1 MVKKGNFGT
10 VGIMASDG
18 SIQSGLYDKYFQNE
32 YPEAKI
38 IYPNKTMQ
46 SEVTR
51 GIINIKNSNRFS
63 GFTDSERPRVIFQNV
78 CRHLQKNGAD
88 VVVSGCTDISVD
100 FSGEEC
106 SVNFI
111 DSLEV
116 LVDIIFK
123 MHKRDLVSHD

>member
-1 MVKKGNFGT
+1 MHLYKQVLDVPLNFGT

-38 IYPNKTMQ
+38 IYPDYKTMQ

-63 GFTDSERPRVIFQNV
+63 GFTDSERPRVIF
-78 CRHLQKNGAD
+78 
-88 VVVSGCTDISVD
+88 
-100 FSGEEC
+100 
-106 SVNFI
+106 
-111 DSLEV
+111 
-116 LVDIIFK
+116 
-123 MHKRDLVSHD
+123 